1 MMIFCN
7 FAAEF
12 KKDNIMFDIFD
23 SSKSSRSYKSG
34 RTSFR
39 IKKYNPEKK
48 KKKGGNDLFKK
59 SGGRRNKSIWDI
71 LGNM

>member
-39 IKKYNPEKK
+39 IKKYNPE
-48 KKKGGNDLFKK
+48 G
-59 SGGRRNKSIWDI
+59 
-71 LGNM
+71 